1 MSDKVLVIV
10 RENGT
15 ERYLLTDSYIVDET
29 TVPDVALETVNQH
42 IAALN
47 NPHGTSLQQAVSK
60 QGSTPINGEI
70 QIGTTNNNDELLR
83 ILKSMIVVALNGD
96 PRTTSM
102 DANGFHHTNH
112 NGLYLDMD
120 NGGVHLYSG
129 NNTISVNYDG
139 TITGLLDSPL
149 ANSAVTKAYVDTLA
163 LGLKPHKPV
172 RVMLQKGTDVN
183 AFYNNGSGVGKTI
196 TASGNGIFQFQGLSF
211 SIGDRIGLTCYGYQR
226 IDAGIYTITNM
237 GSASTPWVLTRA
249 TDFDGSPS
257 SESKQ
262 ADVLFV
268 QEGTYAKY
276 MFIETERGNEPNS
289 GNLIIDSDLVTW
301 EIFHKPQDFVFDQG
315 LQLNGQIVSV
325 KPDNTTG
332 DTIIPVTVSPNGV
345 GVQKSIITDIAEA
358 KKVEAKTYADSLK
371 TQSDQALQTT
381 FAQTQTND
389 QAVQTAAKS
398 YTDSQ
403 IQTVNTGISQAK
415 ADAILQSETF
425 ASGLKTQSD
434 QALQTTYQQTQTND
448 QTVQTAAKNYT
459 DSAIQ
464 GVNQQ
469 ITTLVASIPTGS
481 GSKPMIY
488 PQFFL
493 LNGGTIQ
500 NYSDYLYMD
509 NAYRSGND
517 GGLNSNNCI
526 PFLVPEAAT
535 LIGVSIYVGAV
546 AVAGNYVAN
555 TNASVNFELRQMV
568 AGGTNTI
575 CPFSINVNGSTSQ
588 IGSNGNFSAT
598 PQTFAGG
605 IVGLSVALTKSYLLG
620 IKFINNTTGSA
631 VIASAIKNVVIK
643 LEIRVG

>member
-1 MSDKVLVIV
+1 MSDKILVIV

-47 NPHGTSLQQAVSK
+47 NPHETSLQQAVSK

-172 RVMLQKGTDVN
+172 RVMLQKGNDVN
-183 AFYNNGSGVGKTI
+183 AFYSNGSGVGKTI

-268 QEGTYAKY
+268 QEGMYAKY

-325 KPDNTTG
+325 KPDTTTG

-345 GVQKSIITDIAEA
+345 GVQKSIFTDIADA
-358 KKVEAKTYADSLK
+358 KKVEAKTYADS
-371 TQSDQALQTT
+371 
-381 FAQTQTND
+381 
-389 QAVQTAAKS
+389 
-398 YTDSQ
+398 
-403 IQTVNTGISQAK
+403 
-415 ADAILQSETF
+415 
-425 ASGLKTQSD
+425 LKTQSD

-469 ITTLVASIPTGS
+469 IITLAASIPTGS

-535 LIGVSIYVGAV
+535 LVGVSIYIGGV
-546 AVAGNYVAN
+546 AVAGNYVSN

-568 AGGTNTI
+568 AGGTNTV
-575 CPFSINVNGSTSQ
+575 CPFSLNVNGASSQ
-588 IGSNGNFSAT
+588 IGSYGNFSAT
-598 PQTFAGG
+598 PQAFAGG
-605 IVGLSVALTKSYLLG
+605 IVGLNVALTKSYLLG
-620 IKFINNTTGSA
+620 IKFINNTTGSV

>member
-1 MSDKVLVIV
+1 MSDKILVIV

-15 ERYLLTDSYIVDET
+15 ERYLLSDSYIVDET
-29 TVPDVALETVNQH
+29 SVPDVALETVNQH
-42 IAALN
+42 IAAHN
-47 NPHGTSLQQAVSK
+47 NPHETSLQQAVSK
-60 QGSTPINGEI
+60 QGSMPINGEI

-120 NGGVHLYSG
+120 NGGVHLFNG
-129 NNTISVNYDG
+129 NNTISINYDG

-183 AFYNNGSGVGKTI
+183 AFYSNGKGEGKTI

-345 GVQKSIITDIAEA
+345 GVQKSIITDIADA
-358 KKVEAKTYADSLK
+358 KKLEAKTYADSLK
-371 TQSDQALQTT
+371 TQSDQALQS
-381 FAQTQTND
+381 A
-389 QAVQTAAKS
+389 
-398 YTDSQ
+398 
-403 IQTVNTGISQAK
+403 
-415 ADAILQSETF
+415 
-425 ASGLKTQSD
+425 
-434 QALQTTYQQTQTND
+434 YQQTQTND

-459 DSAIQ
+459 DTAIQ

-469 ITTLVASIPTGS
+469 ITTLAASIPTGS
-481 GSKPMIY
+481 SKPMIY

-493 LNGGTIQ
+493 LNGATIQ

-526 PFLVPEAAT
+526 PFLVPETAT
-535 LIGVSIYVGAV
+535 LVGVSAYLGAV
-546 AVAGNYVAN
+546 AVAGTYVAN
-555 TNASVNFELRQMV
+555 TNANVNFELRQMFV
-568 AGGTNTI
+568 GGTGTLYA
-575 CPFSINVNGSTSQ
+575 FSIPINCASSQ

-598 PQTFAGG
+598 PQAFAGG
-605 IVGLSVALTKSYLLG
+605 ISGLNIALTKSYLLG
-620 IKFINNTTGSA
+620 IKFINNASGSA

>member
-1 MSDKVLVIV
+1 MADKILVIV

-15 ERYLLTDSYIVDET
+15 ERYLLTDSYIVDKT
-29 TVPDVALETVNQH
+29 IPNAALETVTQH

-47 NPHGTSLQQAVSK
+47 NPHETSLQQAVSK

-70 QIGTTNNNDELLR
+70 LIGTINNNDELLR

-139 TITGLLDSPL
+139 TIIGLLDSPL

-172 RVMLQKGTDVN
+172 RVMLQKGNDVN
-183 AFYNNGSGVGKTI
+183 AFYSNGSGVGKTI

-345 GVQKSIITDIAEA
+345 GVQKSIITDIADA
-358 KKVEAKTYADSLK
+358 KKTEAKTYADSLK
-371 TQSDQALQTT
+371 TQSDQALQT
-381 FAQTQTND
+381 N
-389 QAVQTAAKS
+389 
-398 YTDSQ
+398 
-403 IQTVNTGISQAK
+403 
-415 ADAILQSETF
+415 
-425 ASGLKTQSD
+425 
-434 QALQTTYQQTQTND
+434 YQQTQTND
-448 QTVQTAAKNYT
+448 QTVQMAAKNYT

-469 ITTLVASIPTGS
+469 ITTLAASIPTGS

-535 LIGVSIYVGAV
+535 LVGVSIYIGAV
-546 AVAGNYVAN
+546 AVAGTYVAN
-555 TNASVNFELRQMV
+555 TNANVNFELRHIV

-575 CPFSINVNGSTSQ
+575 CPFSINVNGTSGQ

-598 PQTFAGG
+598 PQAFAGG

-620 IKFINNTTGSA
+620 IKFINNATGSA
-631 VIASAIKNVVIK
+631 VIASTIKNVVIK

>member
-47 NPHGTSLQQAVSK
+47 NPHETSLQQAVSK
-60 QGSTPINGEI
+60 QGNTPINGAI
-70 QIGTTNNNDELLR
+70 QIGTTNRNDEMLT
-83 ILKSMIVVALNGD
+83 ILKSAVYMVLNGD
-96 PRTTSM
+96 LRSSSF
-102 DANGFHHTNH
+102 DVNGFYHTTRD
-112 NGLYLDMD
+112 GLQLFID
-120 NGGVHLYSG
+120 NGGVRLYNG
-129 NNTISVNYDG
+129 VNTITIGYDG
-139 TITGLLDSPL
+139 TITGLQDSL
-149 ANSAVTKAYVDTLA
+149 YAQSAVTKAYVDTLA

-172 RVMLQKGTDVN
+172 KIMLEKGIDINTFN
-183 AFYNNGSGVGKTI
+183 RNGSGVGKTI
-196 TASGNGIFQFQGLSF
+196 TASQNGIFQYQGLSF

-226 IDAGIYTITNM
+226 VDAGIYTITNM
-237 GSASTPWVLTRA
+237 GSSSTPWVLTRA

-268 QEGTYAKY
+268 QEGRFEKY

-332 DTIIPVTVSPNGV
+332 DRIIPVTVSPNGV
-345 GVQKSIITDIAEA
+345 GLQKSIITDIADA
-358 KKVEAKTYADSLK
+358 KKLEAKTYADSLK
-371 TQSDQALQTT
+371 SLSDQALQSA
-381 FAQTQTND
+381 F
-389 QAVQTAAKS
+389 
-398 YTDSQ
+398 
-403 IQTVNTGISQAK
+403 
-415 ADAILQSETF
+415 
-425 ASGLKTQSD
+425 
-434 QALQTTYQQTQTND
+434 QQTQTND
-448 QTVQTAAKNYT
+448 QTVQTVAKNYT

-469 ITTLVASIPTGS
+469 ITTLAASIPTGS
-481 GSKPMIY
+481 SKPMIY

-493 LNGGTIQ
+493 LNGAMIQ

-526 PFLVPEAAT
+526 PFLVPEMAT
-535 LIGVSIYVGAV
+535 LVGVSIYVGAV

-555 TNASVNFELRQMV
+555 TNANVNFELRQMV

-575 CPFSINVNGSTSQ
+575 CPFSINVNGAGGQ

-598 PQTFAGG
+598 PQAFVGG
-605 IVGLSVALTKSYLLG
+605 IVGLNIALTKGFLLG
-620 IKFINNTTGSA
+620 IKFINNATGSA
-631 VIASAIKNVVIK
+631 VIASAIKNVVVK

>member
-29 TVPDVALETVNQH
+29 TVPNVALETVNQH

-47 NPHGTSLQQAVSK
+47 NPHETSLQQAVSR

-139 TITGLLDSPL
+139 TITGLLDSPI
-149 ANSAVTKAYVDTLA
+149 ANSAVTRGYVESLA
-163 LGLKPHKPV
+163 LGLKPHAPV
-172 RVMLQKGTDVN
+172 KVMLEKGLDVN
-183 AFYNNGSGVGKTI
+183 TYIRSGSGVGKTL
-196 TASGNGIFQFQGLSF
+196 TASENGIFQFQDVQF
-211 SIGDRIGLTCYGYQR
+211 TVGDRIGLTCFGYQR
-226 IDAGIYTITNM
+226 IDAGIYTITNL
-237 GSASTPWVLTRA
+237 GTASTPWILTRA
-249 TDFDGSPS
+249 NDFDGSS
-257 SESKQ
+257 SFESKQ
-262 ADVLFV
+262 ADILFV
-268 QEGTYAKY
+268 QEGKYAKC
-276 MFIETERGNEPNS
+276 MFIETQKGSEPNT

-332 DTIIPVTVSPNGV
+332 DTIIPVAVSPNGV

-381 FAQTQTND
+381 
-389 QAVQTAAKS
+389 
-398 YTDSQ
+398 
-403 IQTVNTGISQAK
+403 
-415 ADAILQSETF
+415 
-425 ASGLKTQSD
+425 
-434 QALQTTYQQTQTND
+434 YQQTQTND
-448 QTVQTAAKNYT
+448 QTVQTAAKSYT

-469 ITTLVASIPTGS
+469 ITTLAASIPTGS

-535 LIGVSIYVGAV
+535 LVGVSIYLGAV

-555 TNASVNFELRQMV
+555 TIASVNFELRQMV

-575 CPFSINVNGSTSQ
+575 CPFLINVNGASSQ

-620 IKFINNTTGSA
+620 IKFINNATGSA

>member
-47 NPHGTSLQQAVSK
+47 NPHETSLQQAVSK

-70 QIGTTNNNDELLR
+70 QIGTNNNNDELLR

-183 AFYNNGSGVGKTI
+183 AFYSNGSGVGKTI

-226 IDAGIYTITNM
+226 IDAGIYTITNL

-345 GVQKSIITDIAEA
+345 GVQKSIITDIADA
-358 KKVEAKTYADSLK
+358 KKLEAKTYAD
-371 TQSDQALQTT
+371 
-381 FAQTQTND
+381 
-389 QAVQTAAKS
+389 
-398 YTDSQ
+398 
-403 IQTVNTGISQAK
+403 I
-415 ADAILQSETF
+415 
-425 ASGLKTQSD
+425 LKTQSD

-448 QTVQTAAKNYT
+448 QTVQTAAKSYT
-459 DSAIQ
+459 DTAIQ

-469 ITTLVASIPTGS
+469 ITTLAASIPTGS

-535 LIGVSIYVGAV
+535 LVGVSIYIGAV

-575 CPFSINVNGSTSQ
+575 CPFSINVNGTNGQ

-598 PQTFAGG
+598 PQAFAGG
-605 IVGLSVALTKSYLLG
+605 IVGLSVTLTKSYLLG

>member
-29 TVPDVALETVNQH
+29 TVPNVALETVNQH

-47 NPHGTSLQQAVSK
+47 NPHETSLQQAVSK

-183 AFYNNGSGVGKTI
+183 AFYSNGKGEGKTI

-211 SIGDRIGLTCYGYQR
+211 AIGDRIGLTCYGYQR
-226 IDAGIYTITNM
+226 IDAGIYTVTNM
-237 GSASTPWVLTRA
+237 GSESTPWILTRA

-276 MFIETERGNEPNS
+276 MFIETEKGNEPNS

-332 DTIIPVTVSPNGV
+332 DTIIPVTVSSNGV
-345 GVQKSIITDIAEA
+345 GIQKSIITDITDAKKLEA
-358 KKVEAKTYADSLK
+358 KIYADS
-371 TQSDQALQTT
+371 
-381 FAQTQTND
+381 
-389 QAVQTAAKS
+389 
-398 YTDSQ
+398 
-403 IQTVNTGISQAK
+403 
-415 ADAILQSETF
+415 
-425 ASGLKTQSD
+425 LKTQSD

-448 QTVQTAAKNYT
+448 QTVQTAAKTYT
-459 DSAIQ
+459 DTAVQ
-464 GVNQQ
+464 GNITYVNQQ
-469 ITTLVASIPTGS
+469 IAALAATIPSSTS
-481 GSKPMIY
+481 SKPMLY
-488 PQFFL
+488 PQFFI
-493 LNGGTIQ
+493 LNGQTLQ
-500 NYSDYLYMD
+500 NYDDYLFMD

-517 GGLNSNNCI
+517 AGLNSNNCI
-526 PFLVPEAAT
+526 PFFMPHNGT
-535 LIGVSIYVGAV
+535 LIGITAFIGSA
-546 AVAGNYVAN
+546 AAAGNYVPN
-555 TNASVNFELRQMV
+555 TMLNVNFEIRQMSLSV
-568 AGGTNTI
+568 NSKVLAFSMPVSGT
-575 CPFSINVNGSTSQ
+575 SDKV
-588 IGSNGNFSAT
+588 GSNGNFAVNPVQIAAET
-598 PQTFAGG
+598 A
-605 IVGLSVALTKSYLLG
+605 GLSIPLYGQSMYG
-620 IKFINNTTGSA
+620 IKFIHNTANSPS
-631 VIASAIKNVVIK
+631 IAGAIKNVVIK

>member
-29 TVPDVALETVNQH
+29 TVLDVALETVNQH

-47 NPHGTSLQQAVSK
+47 NPHETSLQQAVSK

-183 AFYNNGSGVGKTI
+183 AFYSNGSGVGKTI

-226 IDAGIYTITNM
+226 IDAGIYTITIM
-237 GSASTPWVLTRA
+237 GSSSTPWVLTRA

-268 QEGTYAKY
+268 QEGTFAKY

-289 GNLIIDSDLVTW
+289 GNLIIDSDLITW
-301 EIFHKPQDFVFDQG
+301 EIFHKPQDFIFDQG
-315 LQLNGQIVSV
+315 LQLNGQTVSI
-325 KPDNTTG
+325 KPDTTTG

-345 GVQKSIITDIAEA
+345 GVQKSIFTDIADA
-358 KKVEAKTYADSLK
+358 KKVEAKTYADS
-371 TQSDQALQTT
+371 
-381 FAQTQTND
+381 
-389 QAVQTAAKS
+389 
-398 YTDSQ
+398 
-403 IQTVNTGISQAK
+403 
-415 ADAILQSETF
+415 
-425 ASGLKTQSD
+425 LKTQSD

-469 ITTLVASIPTGS
+469 IITLAASIPTGS

-535 LIGVSIYVGAV
+535 LVGVSIYIGGV

-568 AGGTNTI
+568 AGGTNTV
-575 CPFSINVNGSTSQ
+575 CPFSLNVNGASSQ
-588 IGSNGNFSAT
+588 IGSYGNFSAT
-598 PQTFAGG
+598 PQAFAGG
-605 IVGLSVALTKSYLLG
+605 IVGLNVALTKSYLLG
-620 IKFINNTTGSA
+620 IKFINNTTGSV
-631 VIASAIKNVVIK
+631 VIASAITNVVIK